1 MSIAEC
7 IGVVMLVAGISTATL
22 EHTVENFQVDS
33 LDDTHVT
40 FSWDI
45 ARDVR
50 RSIQSFDIYYTY
62 AYPGYVSTSY
72 NRADGRVTIAVEN
85 AHYDPN
91 SDNSQLKY
99 NFTTAVTSF
108 NNRAQYIM
116 WLEVRRTRNR
126 PSLLSQQIYVEV
138 GSMTAFE
145 MSIALKSGQNCNDF
159 TVFNILDPDVI
170 ASEVYRALRIHC
182 KCTYDFIRHVSI
194 VGGYFEC
201 HTQGHVTYR
210 AYVSLADSTV
220 AHNLSTIVEML
231 RTWLTGKNNTI
242 TIRSRKYT
250 VSPGHCGLTVPHTS
264 APFCGASAVSGI
276 MQASNMQFQTDNSA
290 IIIAS
295 VFAGMFFILA
305 IGLIVCIIIIIRITR
320 KPSQTLRSP
329 TEVAAPPT
337 NPYLAPSS
345 IPAPVQPPNKPPPQ
359 QPPPE
364 HDDSQIYEET
374 N

>member
-1 MSIAEC
+1 MSIAVC
-7 IGVVMLVAGISTATL
+7 IGVLTLVVGISTATMD
-22 EHTVENFQVDS
+22 HTVDNFQVDS
-33 LDDTHVT
+33 LDGTHVT

-45 ARDVR
+45 DRGSR

-85 AHYDPN
+85 AHYDPDSN
-91 SDNSQLKY
+91 DAQLKY

-116 WLEVRRTRNR
+116 WLEARRIRSR

-145 MSIALKSGQNCNDF
+145 MSIALKSGQTCNDF
-159 TVFNILDPDVI
+159 TVFNILDPELI

-201 HTQGHVTYR
+201 HTQSHVTYR
-210 AYVSLADSTV
+210 AYVSLADATI
-220 AHNLSTIVEML
+220 ANNLSTIVETL
-231 RTWLTGKNNTI
+231 KTWLTGQNNTI

-264 APFCGASAVSGI
+264 APFCGASAMSGI
-276 MQASNMQFQTDNSA
+276 LQASNTQLQTDNSA
-290 IIIAS
+290 VIIAS
-295 VFAGMFFILA
+295 VFAGMSFILA
-305 IGLIVCIIIIIRITR
+305 IGLIVCIIIIIKLTR
-320 KPSQTLRSP
+320 KPSKTLHSP

-345 IPAPVQPPNKPPPQ
+345 VPVAVQPRDKPPVQ

-364 HDDSQIYEET
+364 HNDSQIYEET